1 MNHLSKSVVREIR
14 TLRSV
19 GAGGGR
25 PPPATRWVVSN
36 GHLYRDKDHIIAGA
50 ESFYSLEGNM
60 CGTVTRGADALPG
73 SMATSRTKGS
83 RRNLGDPTF
92 DRGGA
97 ATSVR
102 IGKARSRSR

>member
-1 MNHLSKSVVREIR
+1 MVVGDGGCEAYTAIVWGVRLSRESHKIAEAE
-14 TLRSV
+14 T
-19 GAGGGR
+19 
-25 PPPATRWVVSN
+25 VSN
-36 GHLYRDKDHIIAGA
+36 V
-50 ESFYSLEGNM
+50 EGNM

-97 ATSVR
+97 ATSAR
-102 IGKARSRSR
+102 IGKARSVQRG